1 MTKHLEIKFEA
12 FDPGAGYEYTAS
24 MYPGPGI
31 YYNNRNTTLV
41 YLVNGSAIVY
51 SMCFPSST
59 LQPFLVDTAIPNAH
73 ADSDSIGITARD
85 VKELIAIMTSKEA
98 GIEYIKKCT

>member
-12 FDPGAGYEYTAS
+12 FDPGPGYEYTGN

-41 YLVNGSAIVY
+41 YLVTEQAIVY
-51 SMCFPSST
+51 SMCFPSSA
-59 LQPFLVDTAIPNAH
+59 LQPFLVDIVTPNVHVDAVTN
-73 ADSDSIGITARD
+73 ITSKD
-85 VKELIAIMTSKEA
+85 IKDMIAIMSSRKA
-98 GIEYIKKCT
+98 SLEYIKKCT